1 MYKVVIGLEVHCE
14 LTTKTKNFSSAPNKF
29 SEYPNEFV
37 ATTDLGL
44 PGILPVAN
52 KEAVRKALKT
62 AIALHCETPEEVI
75 FDRKNYFY
83 ADLPKG
89 YQITQNT
96 KPMGIHGYLDILVDG
111 IIKRVE
117 HVLVA
122 DTPTIIF
129 TNDTGTYQ

>member
-52 KEAVRKALKT
+52 TMKPCEAISFKKFICSQGELAQAPLPHTRIGRGFFALN
-62 AIALHCETPEEVI
+62 LV
-75 FDRKNYFY
+75 N
-83 ADLPKG
+83 
-89 YQITQNT
+89 QI
-96 KPMGIHGYLDILVDG
+96 Y
-111 IIKRVE
+111 
-117 HVLVA
+117 
-122 DTPTIIF
+122 
-129 TNDTGTYQ
+129 